1 MDSDSASAQ
10 AMQAAGRAKRPLVY
24 RQFLSTRL
32 THWIWAISLFFL
44 LLSGLQIFNAHPA
57 LYIGD
62 QSGFGFDNAV
72 LRIGAERSSDAGR
85 IGYTEIFG
93 AKFETTEWL
102 GLYRDGNGII
112 QNRAFPGWMT
122 IPSFYDLATGRVV
135 HFFFAWIFAITL
147 LAWLAASV
155 FNGHLRRDILP
166 RWRDLG
172 ALPRDIANHVRL
184 RFHHKRD
191 YNVLQKLSYAGV
203 LLVLMPLM
211 IATGLAMSP
220 GFNAAA
226 PWLVEIL
233 GGRQTARTIHF
244 AVMLLL
250 VGFFVIHMLMVLAAG
265 PLNELR
271 SIVTGWYR
279 TDAAEREGR

>member
-1 MDSDSASAQ
+1 MTTDTDASMESPQ
-10 AMQAAGRAKRPLVY
+10 AGPAERPLVY
-24 RQFLSTRL
+24 KQFFATRL
-32 THWIWAISLFFL
+32 THWVWAACLFFL

-62 QSGFGFDNAV
+62 QSGFAFDNAV
-72 LRIGAERSSDAGR
+72 LRIGAERTEDAR
-85 IGYTEIFG
+85 NIGYIQLFG
-93 AKFETTEWL
+93 AKFETTGWF
-102 GLYRDGNGII
+102 GFYRGDNGMM
-112 QNRAFPGWMT
+112 QQRAFPPWAT
-122 IPSFYDLATGRVV
+122 IPSYYDLASGRIV

-147 LAWLAASV
+147 LAWLVASIV
-155 FNGHLRRDILP
+155 NGHLRRDILP
-166 RWRDLG
+166 RWRDIC
-172 ALPRDIANHVRL
+172 ALPRDIAAHARL
-184 RFHHKRD
+184 RFHHSRD
-191 YNVLQKLSYAGV
+191 YNTVQKLTYAAV

-226 PWLVEIL
+226 PWLADIL

-250 VGFFVIHMLMVLAAG
+250 VGFFVVHIVMVLAAG
-265 PLNELR
+265 PINELR

-279 TDAAEREGR
+279 ADPESREGN

>member
-1 MDSDSASAQ
+1 MVENSVSADAPRG
-10 AMQAAGRAKRPLVY
+10 AETGARPLIY
-24 RQFLSTRL
+24 KQFLSTRL
-32 THWIWAISLFFL
+32 THWVWAVSLFFL
-44 LLSGLQIFNAHPA
+44 LTSGLMIFNAHPT

-72 LRIGAERSSDAGR
+72 LSIGAERTPDEGR
-85 IGYTEIFG
+85 IGYVEILG
-93 AKFETTEWL
+93 AKYETTGWL
-102 GLYRDGNGII
+102 GLYRAENGVL
-112 QNRAFPGWMT
+112 QGRAFPGWMT
-122 IPSFYDLATGRVV
+122 VPSYYDLASGRIV

-147 LAWLAASV
+147 IAWLVASIV
-155 FNGHLRRDILP
+155 NGHLRRDILP
-166 RWRDLG
+166 GWRDIR
-172 ALPRDIANHVRL
+172 ALPRDIADHARL
-184 RFHHKRD
+184 RFRHGRD
-191 YNVLQKLSYAGV
+191 YNTLQKLAYAAV

-226 PWLVEIL
+226 PWLVEML

-250 VGFFVIHMLMVLAAG
+250 VGFFLVHIAMVLAAG

-279 TDAAEREGR
+279 ADSEKEGND

>member
-1 MDSDSASAQ
+1 MKDSENGAETKAP
-10 AMQAAGRAKRPLVY
+10 AGKLIYKQTLP
-24 RQFLSTRL
+24 TRL
-32 THWIWAISLFFL
+32 THWIWAFSLFFL

-62 QSGFGFDNAV
+62 QSGFAFDNAV
-72 LRIGAERSSDAGR
+72 LRIGGERTPDAGR
-85 IGYTEIFG
+85 RGFVELFG
-93 AKFETTEWL
+93 TKFDTSGWL
-102 GLYRDGNGII
+102 GLYRDDNGII

-147 LAWLAASV
+147 ATWLAASLLS
-155 FNGHLRRDILP
+155 GHLTRDILP
-166 RWRDLG
+166 RWRDIR
-172 ALPRDIANHVRL
+172 ALPRDLADHARL
-184 RFHHKRD
+184 RFHHKRE

-226 PWLVEIL
+226 PWLADIL

-244 AVMLLL
+244 VVMLLL
-250 VGFFVIHMLMVLAAG
+250 VGFFVIHIVMVLAAG
-265 PLNELR
+265 PINELR

-279 TDAAEREGR
+279 TDAAEKKEH